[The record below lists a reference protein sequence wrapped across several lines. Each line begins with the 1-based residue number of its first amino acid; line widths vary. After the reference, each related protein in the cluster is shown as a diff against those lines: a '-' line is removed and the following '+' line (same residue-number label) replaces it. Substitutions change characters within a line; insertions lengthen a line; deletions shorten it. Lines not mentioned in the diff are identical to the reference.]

1 MTDAAADPSER
12 LTVSAP
18 NAEQDIALFAN
29 LLGEVL
35 REHSRKRVLV
45 VHAADGLDEI
55 SIAGP
60 THIAELA
67 DGEVTRR
74 QITPGDFG
82 LSEAP
87 LAAYFSLAHIAE
99 EVQSFL
105 ARRARISA
113 GGRLW
118 RGSFDHTL
126 RQFAEDGVSPE
137 RFQALLDRLLYLPV
151 FTAHPTEAKRRT
163 TLETQRRIFLLML
176 DWRRSVLNGEEEQE
190 RMAEIVREIQIL
202 WKTDEVRVHKP
213 QVMDEVRQG
222 LYFFHASLFETLPRL
237 YSNLEKAVRRAYGA
251 HADISLPSFVR
262 FGSWIGGDRGV
273 VQHQG
278 AEPSGPMHLG
288 LRRVVA
294 GPGEHAAAEQA
305 GEAVDLAVL
314 AQPVGQRAEHGR
326 AARLDAIRH
335 LVRPQHAAH
344 QQVAPRR
351 LQAAQGVLLRGAGLA
366 EQTEQQGDG
375 VRGEIRRRH
384 LR

>member
-87 LAAYFSLAHIAE
+87 LAAIFSLAHIAE

-273 VQHQG
+273 VQQFWDCG
-278 AEPSGPMHLG
+278 C
-288 LRRVVA
+288 
-294 GPGEHAAAEQA
+294 
-305 GEAVDLAVL
+305 
-314 AQPVGQRAEHGR
+314 GR
-326 AARLDAIRH
+326 
-335 LVRPQHAAH
+335 
-344 QQVAPRR
+344 PR
-351 LQAAQGVLLRGAGLA
+351 GGGGSV
-366 EQTEQQGDG
+366 
-375 VRGEIRRRH
+375 IRRFRWRGIH
-384 LR
+384 RFRQP